1 MNVPSVRLRLGRIT
15 HIAVFALLTGYA
27 GTVAGGPVDAVFTAA
42 GDGDAARGTALLD
55 GGVDVNGR
63 PINGSC
69 ALKNTAVEIQAEFVR
84 MLVAREA
91 DQNVRNS
98 QDDTPLICATKYAG
112 GEAAKTK
119 LPVRPEPI

>member
-1 MNVPSVRLRLGRIT
+1 MNVSSVRLRLGRFT
-15 HIAVFALLTGYA
+15 RIAVVSLLTGYA
-27 GTVAGGPVDAVFTAA
+27 GTVAAGPVDAASTAA
-42 GDGDAARGTALLD
+42 GDGDAARGVALLD

-63 PINGSC
+63 PGNGSC
-69 ALKNTAVEIQAEFVR
+69 ALNNAAVENQAEFVR
-84 MLVAREA
+84 MFVAREA